1 MYDKK
6 MNHFHYSVD
15 SLFYRKD
22 IGDKFDFLMNNGNLD
37 DSMVKTQKE
46 FHNESPILARE
57 AAFGHFQSYVEV
69 LYEGIKKKYSSDER
83 ARIDLQKYFN
93 SGNDVEL
100 MGSKPNKFKISDDLF
115 NGINIY
121 MVIDV
126 PLTKKEK
133 KGDKF
138 LIHGIRY
145 IDYPDKPDD
154 EIISTIK
161 GLVKEC
167 EYYELGQ
174 YSFGQYYSFIDFDK
188 IGGKIETILKTPFD
202 WDAFT
207 EKYEDFGLLSK
218 NLKY

>member
-1 MYDKK
+1 MAA
-6 MNHFHYSVD
+6 FHYIID
-15 SLFYRKD
+15 CLFYRKN
-22 IGDKFDFLMNNGNLD
+22 IGDRFDFLVKKGNLD
-37 DSMVKTQKE
+37 DALVKAQKE
-46 FHNESPILARE
+46 FRNESPILARE
-57 AAFGHFQSYVEV
+57 AAFGHFQSYLEV
-69 LYEGIKKKYSSDER
+69 LYEGIHRKYASDEK

-93 SGNDVEL
+93 SGNGVEL
-100 MGSKPNKFKISDDLF
+100 MGSKPNKFKISDDMF

-121 MVIDV
+121 MVIDI

-133 KGDKF
+133 KEDKF

-188 IGGKIETILKTPFD
+188 IGGKVEAILKTPFD
-202 WDAFT
+202 WNAFA
-207 EKYEDFGLLSK
+207 EKYEDFGLLLK
-218 NLKY
+218 NLK